1 MSVKPQ
7 TKAGLATSGSPGD
20 VLRVIDAGELSYADG
35 LALQEMHWEEVLA
48 ERESG
53 GPVGRL
59 ILLEHVPPVITV
71 SRRKT
76 SREHLIATPQMLARE
91 GVEVHETDRGGDI
104 TYHGPGQLVAYP
116 ILDLNRLGLNLHA
129 YLRFLEQIVIDT
141 CADFGVTAHRDVC
154 ATGVWV
160 GGDPATQTESCPG
173 PAGGA
178 KICAM
183 GVRVRRWVTTHG
195 LALNV
200 STNLDHFKLIVPCG
214 LIGRPVTSLRQ
225 ELGDACPSMSEAK
238 GTLARCFVSAA
249 NSTLAASNQGRQR

>member
-1 MSVKPQ
+1 MDAKATPSVS
-7 TKAGLATSGSPGD
+7 TSLEAAGDD
-20 VLRVIDAGELSYADG
+20 VLTVIDAGRLSYADG
-35 LALQEMHWEEVLA
+35 LALQQDHWEEVLA
-48 ERESG
+48 SRDADGS
-53 GPVGRL
+53 VGRL
-59 ILLEHVPPVITV
+59 LLLEHDPPVITV

-76 SREHLIATPQMLARE
+76 SREHLVATPELLERE

-116 ILDLNRLGLNLHA
+116 ILDLNKLRLNLHA

-141 CADFGVTAHRDVC
+141 CADFGVAAHRDVC

-200 STNLDHFKLIVPCG
+200 TTNLDHFKLIVPCG
-214 LIGRPVTSLRQ
+214 LVGRPVTSLRDQ
-225 ELGDACPSMSEAK
+225 LGDACPDMSDAKEA
-238 GTLARCFVSAA
+238 LARRFRVGIKDA
-249 NSTLAASNQGRQR
+249 LAS